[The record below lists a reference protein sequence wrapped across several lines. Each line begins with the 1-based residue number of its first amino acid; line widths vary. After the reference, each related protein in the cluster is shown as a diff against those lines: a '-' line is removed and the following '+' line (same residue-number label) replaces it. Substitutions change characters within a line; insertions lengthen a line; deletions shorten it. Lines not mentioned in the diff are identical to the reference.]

1 MCQCRKCQLSANV
14 NRILHS
20 FIVYIFCLRMDVS
33 KKLEEYRKHK
43 LKYIKEKPDV
53 IITTDDKDIIEKL
66 LPETNSIRSMQ
77 PEFLEDPIDDSL
89 NCLTLTDMLYYGLC
103 FILWSILYVGI
114 YINTRTTP
122 KRRGE
127 VSAYS
132 VFNKDCKSIDGTLK
146 AEQFEREIRYG
157 PSVLQ

>member
-1 MCQCRKCQLSANV
+1 
-14 NRILHS
+14 
-20 FIVYIFCLRMDVS
+20 MDVS

-103 FILWSILYVGI
+103 FILWSILYGIFIKLQFGTVFFIVSCLVGI

>member
-1 MCQCRKCQLSANV
+1 
-14 NRILHS
+14 
-20 FIVYIFCLRMDVS
+20 
-33 KKLEEYRKHK
+33 
-43 LKYIKEKPDV
+43 
-53 IITTDDKDIIEKL
+53 
-66 LPETNSIRSMQ
+66 MQ

-103 FILWSILYVGI
+103 FILWSILYGIFIKLQFGTVFFIVSCLVAI